1 MASSCKVHFGDNLEY
16 MKTLQSGAIDFI
28 YVDPPFFS
36 AADYYTRK
44 GKNAYGDRWKGGMDE
59 YLGMLKPRLEEM
71 KRLLK
76 DTGTIAVHLDWHA
89 VHYVKLLMDYI
100 FGSSR
105 MVNELKSHYDLA
117 FI

>member
-1 MASSCKVHFGDNLEY
+1 
-16 MKTLQSGAIDFI
+16 MKTLADGSIDFI

-44 GKNAYGDRWKGGMDE
+44 GKSAYGDRWKGGMDE

-76 DTGTIAVHLDWHA
+76 DTGTI
-89 VHYVKLLMDYI
+89 
-100 FGSSR
+100 
-105 MVNELKSHYDLA
+105 
-117 FI
+117 